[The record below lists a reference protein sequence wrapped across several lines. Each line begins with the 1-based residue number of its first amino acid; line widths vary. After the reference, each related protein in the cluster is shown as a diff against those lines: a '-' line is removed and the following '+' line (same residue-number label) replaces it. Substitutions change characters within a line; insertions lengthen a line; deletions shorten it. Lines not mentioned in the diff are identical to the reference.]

1 MADKTTVNTA
11 ENTDSAESIKTP
23 ATKKYKPVNRPRL
36 KRVAPRAG
44 DVLDLIDI
52 IGSHGEKTV
61 FRYYVGKEILSMTY
75 TEFHTMI
82 HETAAAFDAMRL
94 RGERVAVIGDTSPQ
108 WIATYIAALAAG
120 CVVVPMDKELEIT
133 EVCKFLDQV
142 EAKAIVYSKSFN
154 EKFVKP
160 IEENRTDV
168 RYFIPVTPAYDDTF
182 DSKVVSFDQV
192 LACGRERIEREGYT
206 YPLITSRETMAEMLF
221 TSGTTGTSKCVMLS
235 QKNIFAAAN
244 SATETVCFV
253 PEDVVVS
260 VLPVHHTY
268 ELMCILAELMFGI
281 EICINDSL
289 RHVLKNFQI
298 FKPTGLVLVPLF
310 LNTMYKKIWS
320 EAERTHKDTI
330 LKAGL
335 ATSKTLLSMG
345 IDARRKIFKSVLAAF
360 GGRLDHIICGGAK
373 LNPDLIAAFDDFG
386 IAVYEGFGI
395 TECSPLTNVTPYW
408 GRKFGSIGPH
418 VPACRCRIADA
429 QPGEHGYPEGELQ
442 IKGDNVM
449 LGYYENPEANA
460 AAFTEDGWF
469 RTGDVAYMD
478 EDGYVYITGRMKSVI
493 VLENGK
499 NIFPEEIEEYLA
511 GIETIAECVV
521 VGRKAE
527 DSDEV
532 ILTAIVY
539 PNYEKLPA
547 GASDELIHESIR
559 KAINQVNRRL
569 PGFKQVKNVELR
581 NTEFEKTTSRKIKRH
596 LVK

>member
-1 MADKTTVNTA
+1 MSKKKQTVDTEAAPVATA
-11 ENTDSAESIKTP
+11 AP
-23 ATKKYKPVNRPRL
+23 KKYKPMNHPHL
-36 KRVAPRAG
+36 NRVAPRAG
-44 DVLDLIDI
+44 DVLDLLDLID
-52 IGSHGEKTV
+52 GHGDKTM
-61 FRYYVGKEILSMTY
+61 FRYFEGKDLLSMTY
-75 TEFHTMI
+75 AEFHTMVY
-82 HETAAAFDAMRL
+82 EAAAAFDAMEL
-94 RGERVAVIGDTSPQ
+94 RGRRVAVIGDTSPQ
-108 WIATYIAALAAG
+108 WLCTYLAALAAG
-120 CVVVPMDKELEIT
+120 CVVVPMDKELDVV
-133 EVCKFLDQV
+133 EVCKFLNGV
-142 EAKAIVYSKSFN
+142 EARAIVYSKSFN
-154 EKFVKP
+154 EKFIKP
-160 IEENRTDV
+160 ISENQTGV
-168 RYFIPVTPAYDDTF
+168 QYFIPVTPAYDNTF
-182 DSKVVSFDQV
+182 DAKVVSFEQV
-192 LACGRERIEREGYT
+192 LTCGRERIARRDYT
-206 YPLITSRETMAEMLF
+206 YPPVESRETMAEMLF

-244 SATETVCFV
+244 SAAETVCFV

-268 ELMCILAELMFGI
+268 ELMCILAEMMLGI

-289 RHVLKNFQI
+289 RHVLKNFQL

-320 EAERTHKDTI
+320 EAERTHRDTI

-335 ATSKTLLSMG
+335 ATSKTLLSIG
-345 IDARRKIFKSVLAAF
+345 IDARRKIFKTVLDSF
-360 GGRLDHIICGGAK
+360 GGRLEKVISGGAK

-386 IAVYEGFGI
+386 ISVYEGFGI
-395 TECSPLTNVTPYW
+395 TECSPLTNVTPYFN
-408 GRKFGSIGPH
+408 RKYGSIGPH

-449 LGYYENPEANA
+449 IGYYNNPEANA
-460 AAFTEDGWF
+460 AAFTADGWF

-478 EDGYVYITGRMKSVI
+478 EEGFVYITGRMKSVI

-499 NIFPEEIEEYLA
+499 NVFPEEIEEYLA

-527 DSDEV
+527 NSDEI

-539 PNYEKLPA
+539 PNYEKLPT
-547 GASDELIHESIR
+547 GATEELIHESIR
-559 KAINQVNRRL
+559 KSVNQVNRRL
-569 PGFKQVKNVELR
+569 PGFKQVKAVELR
-581 NTEFEKTTSRKIKRH
+581 DTEFEKTTSKKIKRH